1 MKRLF
6 STAAVILSAALTL
19 TACGGGDPLTSASA
33 SPAASGSAP
42 AAGGKV
48 VVGSANFPE
57 NVLLGEIYA
66 QALRAKGVQVDEKF
80 NIGSREVLYDQVK
93 GGSLTILPEYIGS
106 LLAFVDKTTTVKS
119 KEDIVAGLKEK
130 LPAELEV
137 LEPAAAEDNNSLTVT
152 KETATKDGLTT
163 VEDLVKVAK
172 GYTVGGPPE
181 FQSRQ
186 EKNFKD
192 TYGLEF
198 KEWKKTGDATAD
210 AIKDGTVQVGNVF
223 TTDPKIVLNDLVSLQ
238 DTKSAFAADNIA
250 PLVNKAG
257 VNDTV
262 TTHPERGLG
271 QARHPRSP
279 RADEACGD
287 RQGRRQ
293 NGRQGLADA
302 ERSALVVPDRF
313 PPVSI

>member
-6 STAAVILSAALTL
+6 GTAAVLLSAALTL
-19 TACGGGDPLTSASA
+19 TACGSGDPLTSASPA
-33 SPAASGSAP
+33 PADSGAASEP

-48 VVGSANFPE
+48 VIGSANFPE
-57 NVLLGEIYA
+57 NVLLGEIYS
-66 QALRAKGVQVDEKF
+66 QALAAKGVEVEEKF

-93 GGSLTILPEYIGS
+93 SGGLTILPEYIGS
-106 LLAFVDKTTTVKS
+106 LLAFVDNTTTAKS
-119 KEDIVAGLKEK
+119 KDDVVAGLKEK

-137 LEPAAAEDNNSLTVT
+137 LTPAAAEDNNSLTVT

-163 VEDLVKVAK
+163 IEDLVKVAK
-172 GYTVGGPPE
+172 GYSVGGPPE
-181 FQSRQ
+181 FKARQ

-223 TTDPKIVLNDLVSLQ
+223 TTDPKIIVNDLVSLQ
-238 DTKSAFAADNIA
+238 DNKSAFAAENIA

-262 TTHPERGLG
+262 KTTLDAVSAKLDTAGLVTLMKRI
-271 QARHPRSP
+271 AVDKDD
-279 RADEACGD
+279 ADAVAKD
-287 RQGRRQ
+287 WLTQ
-293 NGRQGLADA
+293 NGL
-302 ERSALVVPDRF
+302 L
-313 PPVSI
+313 

>member
-6 STAAVILSAALTL
+6 GTAAVILSAALTL

-57 NVLLGEIYA
+57 NVLLGEI
-66 QALRAKGVQVDEKF
+66 
-80 NIGSREVLYDQVK
+80 
-93 GGSLTILPEYIGS
+93 LPEYIGS
-106 LLAFVDKTTTVKS
+106 LLAFVDKTTTAKS
-119 KEDIVAGLKEK
+119 KEEIVAGLAEK
-130 LPAELEV
+130 LPPALEV
-137 LEPAAAEDNNSLTVT
+137 LDPAAAEDGNSLTVT
-152 KETATKDGLTT
+152 KATATSDGLTT
-163 VEDLVKVAK
+163 IEDLVKVAK

-238 DTKSAFAADNIA
+238 DNKNAFAADNIA

-262 TTHPERGLG
+262 KTTLNAVSAKLDTPGLL
-271 QARHPRSP
+271 ALMKRV
-279 RADEACGD
+279 AIDKDDAATVAKD
-287 RQGRRQ
+287 WLTQ
-293 NGRQGLADA
+293 NGL
-302 ERSALVVPDRF
+302 L
-313 PPVSI
+313 

>member
-1 MKRLF
+1 MKRLI
-6 STAAVILSAALTL
+6 STAAVLLSAALTL
-19 TACGGGDPLTSASA
+19 TACGGGDPLTSAS
-33 SPAASGSAP
+33 PAPAGSGSASAP

-48 VVGSANFPE
+48 IIGSANFPE
-57 NVLLGEIYA
+57 NVLLGEIYS
-66 QALRAKGVQVDEKF
+66 QALAAKGVQVEEKF

-93 GGSLTILPEYIGS
+93 SGGLTILPEYIGS
-106 LLAFVDKTTTVKS
+106 LLAFVDNTTTAKS
-119 KEDIVAGLKEK
+119 KDDVVAGLKEK

-137 LEPAAAEDNNSLTVT
+137 LTPAPAEDNNSLTVT

-163 VEDLVKVAK
+163 IEDLVKVAK
-172 GYTVGGPPE
+172 NYSVGGPPE
-181 FQSRQ
+181 FQTRQ

-223 TTDPKIVLNDLVSLQ
+223 TTDPKIIVNDLVSLQ
-238 DTKSAFAADNIA
+238 DNKSAFAAENIA

-262 TTHPERGLG
+262 KTTLDAVSAKLDTAGLV
-271 QARHPRSP
+271 ALMKRV
-279 RADEACGD
+279 AVDKD
-287 RQGRRQ
+287 
-293 NGRQGLADA
+293 DA
-302 ERSALVVPDRF
+302 EAVAKDWLTQNALL
-313 PPVSI
+313 

>member
-6 STAAVILSAALTL
+6 GSAVILLSAALTL
-19 TACGGGDPLTSASA
+19 TACGGGGDPLTSASV
-33 SPAASGSAP
+33 SPAASGSAAP
-42 AAGGKV
+42 AGKV

-57 NVLLGEIYA
+57 NVLLAEIYA
-66 QALRAKGVQVDEKF
+66 QALEAKGVQVEKKL

-93 GGSLTILPEYIGS
+93 SGGLTVLPEYAGS
-106 LLAFVDKTTTVKS
+106 LLAFVDKTTTAKT
-119 KEDIVAGLKEK
+119 KEEIVAGLKEK

-163 VEDLVKVAK
+163 IEDLVKVSKNYA
-172 GYTVGGPPE
+172 VGGPPE

-223 TTDPKIVLNDLVSLQ
+223 TTDPKIVLNGLVSLQ
-238 DTKSAFAADNIA
+238 DTKNAFGSENIV
-250 PLVNKAG
+250 PLANKAG
-257 VNDTV
+257 LNDTAK
-262 TTHPERGLG
+262 TTLDAISAKLDTPGLVDMMKRISVDKDD
-271 QARHPRSP
+271 A
-279 RADEACGD
+279 AVVAKDWLTK
-287 RQGRRQ
+287 
-293 NGRQGLADA
+293 NGLA
-302 ERSALVVPDRF
+302 
-313 PPVSI
+313 